1 MFVGSNFRELL
12 CYETCLHLGANW
24 DLFGSRPTLH
34 QCTFQSSLYGNLYE
48 VQIKGWSLIFRWSLF
63 PMNPPVHSCSHS
75 PKNLTSWHRSG
86 RDIRLVFLVVAHQV
100 NSCDTPLA
108 PCISDIATGS
118 LHFAKST
125 IQIFHH
131 TAIWYWV
138 HFSTHAYSSP
148 ILIQSS
154 SHISSNIFKPPLNH
168 TRVH

>member
-48 VQIKGWSLIFRWSLF
+48 VQIKGWSLMFRWSLF

-131 TAIWYWV
+131 TAIWYLSA
-138 HFSTHAYSSP
+138 FFYPCLFITHLDT
-148 ILIQSS
+148 ILIPYIIKYFQTTSK
-154 SHISSNIFKPPLNH
+154 SH
-168 TRVH
+168 